1 MAIDALLDKDFL
13 QKLDANRHKTL
24 YAKIISLNFDED
36 PIAEITGNLTG
47 GTINVDGSSSVRRSC
62 SFTLVTNSIRIN
74 EVDWTLRT
82 KFSAM
87 IGVENTVDPKYDDI
101 IWFQQGTFVI
111 TSFSS
116 TLNDKG
122 YTINISGKDK
132 MCLLNGEVGGQLF
145 AAHEFST
152 IYSEQK
158 DGTITKTKIP
168 ISTIIREAIHTY
180 GQEPYFNIIIN
191 DLESCAVELIDY
203 ICDDAKMYIFELKA
217 KDSMDPYTQQITFE
231 GSDIANIWD
240 AEIEAHNGLKQDL
253 YIEVGDQQ
261 TGYYE
266 YHLLKCI
273 DPIEDPDTTA
283 GYRATDLIYPND
295 LIVNVGGNITQ
306 MLDEIVKML
315 GEFEYFYDVNGRFIF
330 QRKKI
335 YYNSSWNNAITYEN
349 QTYYDSVVNS
359 SSSIY
364 NFQSGYLVNSFQNKP
379 NIGAI
384 RNDYSVW
391 GKRTSANGEE
401 VPIHLRE
408 AFDVRPTIYYSLLDR
423 KTYMADFYSFKAIC
437 GYEKDGDGN
446 YLYDSI
452 GQYIPK
458 YTIVS
463 GGYDWRELIYQ
474 MARDNLAA
482 NTKIMSLNY
491 ALQEK
496 FYHYSEYKM
505 SKNKDYLHYYK
516 FNMVTK
522 KFEALKEQDK
532 TGLDESDYEAIPGE
546 AAYDECVANGVYL
559 FGPDLDMAEWY
570 LTDSVIEEMENCIR
584 FGVYYPYNE
593 ETDEYE
599 QHILTWDTKDD
610 YTYGVNDYQTQVL
623 NIYYSTEYTE
633 EEKQQ
638 RIDAL
643 QPLREREQDLLT
655 YIHRNNV
662 IEDLL
667 TEIDAWSKTF
677 NTGYDAYYADMLQ
690 FWPYMYRTSNVV
702 QFVYDDDGNISLDA
716 NGDPIYT
723 DSSIPSKQWKKWCD
737 NGHWNPDLIYWN
749 PKTKEITFKNPELL
763 YFWLEFIEQ
772 DTDPSLWEYSVPV
785 IGRRS
790 KSINDDKVK
799 AIYFRETPNILF
811 VSEDWD
817 EVEGSEYL
825 GYESITTDQTSIAH
839 INLVP
844 PISNYFRISAQ
855 GKSAKEVIDG
865 LIYDGTYYK
874 ESITLSCIP
883 IYYFEPNTRIT
894 VQDDMTGINGEYLIK
909 SFSIPL
915 THDGLMSIQATRVVD
930 RID

>member
-1 MAIDALLDKDFL
+1 MATDALLDKDFL

-36 PIAEITGNLTG
+36 PIAEITGNITG
-47 GTINVDGSSSVRRSC
+47 GSINVDGSSSVRRSC
-62 SFTLVTNSIRIN
+62 SLTLVTNSVRIN

-82 KFSAM
+82 KFRAM
-87 IGVENTVDPKYDDI
+87 IGVQNTVDPNYDDV
-101 IWFQQGTFVI
+101 IWFPQGTFVI

-152 IYSEQK
+152 IYTEQK

-168 ISTIIREAIHTY
+168 ISTIVREAVHTY

-191 DLESCAVELIDY
+191 DLESCGVELIDY
-203 ICDDAKMYIFELKA
+203 IGDDAKMYIFELKA
-217 KDSMDPYTQQITFE
+217 QDTMDPYTQQITFE
-231 GSDIANIWD
+231 GSYIADLWD
-240 AEIEAHNGLKQDL
+240 AEIEAHNGLKQDI
-253 YIEVGDQQ
+253 YMTIGDSE

-273 DPIEDPDTTA
+273 DPNEDPDTTA

-295 LIVNVGGNITQ
+295 LIVNIGGNITQ
-306 MLDEIVKML
+306 MLDEIIKML

-349 QTYYDSVVNS
+349 QTYYDSVANS
-359 SSSIY
+359 SASVY

-391 GKRTSANGEE
+391 GKRTSASGDEL
-401 VPIHLRE
+401 PIHLRE

-423 KTYMADFYSFKAIC
+423 KTYMADFYSFKAIS
-437 GYEKDGDGN
+437 GYKKDDSGN
-446 YLYDSI
+446 YIYDSI
-452 GQYIPK
+452 GQPIPE

-463 GGYDWRELIYQ
+463 GNYDWRELIYQ

-482 NTKIMSLNY
+482 DTKIKAFNY

-505 SKNKDYLHYYK
+505 DKQQDYLHYYK
-516 FNMVTK
+516 FNTVTE

-532 TGLDESDYEAIPGE
+532 SGLEEEEYEAQPGL
-546 AAYDECVANGVYL
+546 AAYEECKENGVYL
-559 FGPDLDMAEWY
+559 FGPDMSMAEWY
-570 LTDSVIEEMENCIR
+570 ITDSTIEQLENDIR
-584 FGVYYPYNE
+584 FGVYYIY
-593 ETDEYE
+593 DE
-599 QHILTWDTKDD
+599 QHDTYEKVTKYDKVIED
-610 YTYGVNDYQTQVL
+610 YVYGVNDYQTQFL
-623 NIYYSTEYTE
+623 NIYYSADYTIE
-633 EEKQQ
+633 QKQVLLN
-638 RIDAL
+638 DL
-643 QPLREREQDLLT
+643 LELKEREQDLLD
-655 YIHRNNV
+655 YYNRNNV
-662 IEDLL
+662 IDDLL
-667 TEIDAWSKTF
+667 HEIDAWSKTF

-690 FWPYMYRTSNVV
+690 FWPYMYRTTNVI
-702 QFVYDDDGNISLDA
+702 QFVYDEDGNISLDD
-716 NGDPIYT
+716 NGDPIYSS
-723 DSSIPSKQWKKWCD
+723 SSIPSKKWKKWCD
-737 NGHWNPDLIYWN
+737 NGYWNPDLIYWN
-749 PKTKEITFKNPELL
+749 PQTREITFKNPELL
-763 YFWLEFIEQ
+763 YFWIEFIEQ

-811 VSEDWD
+811 VSSDWD
-817 EVEGSEYL
+817 EVKGSEYL
-825 GYESITTDQTSIAH
+825 GYESITTDQTCIAH

-844 PISNYFRISAQ
+844 PISNYFRISQQ

-915 THDGLMSIQATRVVD
+915 AHDGFMSIQATRVVD